1 MRSTAEV
8 IKVIWILM
16 RYFHLTEE
24 SLMIEMIELI
34 LVDGHIGL
42 LSIWEVVVFPVVW
55 KKKVPLRF
63 L

>member
-1 MRSTAEV
+1 
-8 IKVIWILM
+8 
-16 RYFHLTEE
+16 
-24 SLMIEMIELI
+24 MIEMIELI